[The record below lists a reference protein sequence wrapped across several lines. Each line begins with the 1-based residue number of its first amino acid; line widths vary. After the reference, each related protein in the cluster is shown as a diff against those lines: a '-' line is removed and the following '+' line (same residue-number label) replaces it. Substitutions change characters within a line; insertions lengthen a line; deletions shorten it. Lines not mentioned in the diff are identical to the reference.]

1 MLRVSFRYLSPN
13 KIEKNYLRY
22 LFYKVLKWIVSF
34 SDFSNWCLI
43 IFNIWKHYVFFLSV
57 ALILFHAFYYL
68 VFLSFFYFHQGFLSR
83 ILTTLRT
90 EGKEMVPSFIPL
102 YHFHP
107 LTNFRIIWPLII
119 LPFFYNFNKLLS
131 LSM

>member
-1 MLRVSFRYLSPN
+1 MFRVSFRYLSPN

-90 EGKEMVPSFIPL
+90 AGEEMGPSFIPL

-107 LTNFRIIWPLII
+107 LTNFRITWPLII
-119 LPFFYNFNKLLS
+119 LSFFYNFNKLLS